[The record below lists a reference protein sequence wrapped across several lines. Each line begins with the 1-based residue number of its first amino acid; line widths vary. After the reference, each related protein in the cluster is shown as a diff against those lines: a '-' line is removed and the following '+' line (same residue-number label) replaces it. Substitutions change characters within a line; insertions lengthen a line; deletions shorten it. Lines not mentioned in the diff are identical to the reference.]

1 MSTPTNP
8 YDPLV
13 NPIAHS
19 LWVYARLL
27 KRMGVRGTHVLYMVD
42 PGPI

>member
-1 MSTPTNP
+1 MSTLTNP

-19 LWVYARLL
+19 LWVYAQLL
-27 KRMGVRGTHVLYMVD
+27 KRMGVERAAIWAVN